1 MTVYHGPAMRVL
13 TDLLLLHELGIGAI
27 VDNVATEN
35 GGGERRVDFF
45 SVDIAQLAIENE
57 LVALGA

>member
-1 MTVYHGPAMRVL
+1 MRVL

-35 GGGERRVDFF
+35 RGGERRVDFF
-45 SVDIAQLAIENE
+45 GVDIAQLAIENE

>member
-1 MTVYHGPAMRVL
+1 MRLV

-35 GGGERRVDFF
+35 GGGERRVHFF
-45 SVDIAQLAIENE
+45 GVDIAQLAIENE
-57 LVALGA
+57 LISLGA